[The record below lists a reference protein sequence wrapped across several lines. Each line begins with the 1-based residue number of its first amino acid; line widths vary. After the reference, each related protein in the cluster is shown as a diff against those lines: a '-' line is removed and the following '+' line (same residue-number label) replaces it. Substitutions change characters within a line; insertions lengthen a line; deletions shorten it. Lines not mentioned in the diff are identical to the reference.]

1 MCYKELELETGKYYD
16 VISSSDNNE
25 YKRLKLI
32 EFNYT
37 GIDSVLYFV
46 NNEGRKIT
54 FEYCDILD
62 IAESKE
68 KEEKHSAHLYFKDKM
83 LQVKSKNYCIKERI
97 QKNFYKVYN
106 NCIIDSIE
114 WIEKVPHLRIITQ
127 NDRVKCINM
136 LFIEDIEDAE

>member
-46 NNEGRKIT
+46 NNEGRKIS

-106 NCIIDSIE
+106 NCIIDSIK

-127 NDRVKCINM
+127 NDRAKCINM
-136 LFIEDIEDAE
+136 LFIEDIKDAE

>member
-1 MCYKELELETGKYYD
+1 MYMYYKELECGKYYE
-16 VISSSDNNE
+16 VITNNKD
-25 YKRLKLI
+25 YRHLNLV

-37 GIDSVLYFV
+37 GIDSFLHFIDDEG
-46 NNEGRKIT
+46 NNV
-54 FEYCDILD
+54 FLNYSDILD
-62 IAESKE
+62 ICESEE
-68 KEEKHSAHLYFKDKM
+68 KKEKHSAHLYFKDKM
-83 LQVKSKNYCIKERI
+83 LQVKVKKYCVKQRI

-136 LFIEDIEDAE
+136 LFIEDIVDAE

>member
-37 GIDSVLYFV
+37 GIDSILYFV

-106 NCIIDSIE
+106 NCIIDSIK
-114 WIEKVPHLRIITQ
+114 WIEKVPHLRIITE

-136 LFIEDIEDAE
+136 LSIEDINDAE

>member
-106 NCIIDSIE
+106 NCIIDSIK
-114 WIEKVPHLRIITQ
+114 WIEKVPHLRIITE

-136 LFIEDIEDAE
+136 LFIEDIYDAE

>member
-1 MCYKELELETGKYYD
+1 MYMYYDKLECGKYYE
-16 VISSSDNNE
+16 VITSNKDYRHLN
-25 YKRLKLI
+25 LV

-37 GIDSVLYFV
+37 GIDYFLHFIDDEG
-46 NNEGRKIT
+46 NNI
-54 FEYCDILD
+54 FLDYYDILD
-62 IAESKE
+62 IVESEEKKE
-68 KEEKHSAHLYFKDKM
+68 KYSEPLYFKDKM
-83 LQVKSKNYCIKERI
+83 LQVKVKEYCVKQRI

>member
-1 MCYKELELETGKYYD
+1 MYYKELEVGKYYD
-16 VISSSDNNE
+16 VISNSDDNE

-127 NDRVKCINM
+127 NDRAKCINM

>member
-1 MCYKELELETGKYYD
+1 MYMYYDKLECGKYYE
-16 VISSSDNNE
+16 VITRNKDYRHLN
-25 YKRLKLI
+25 LV

-37 GIDSVLYFV
+37 GIDYFLHFIDDEC
-46 NNEGRKIT
+46 NNI
-54 FEYCDILD
+54 FLDYCDILD
-62 IAESKE
+62 IVESEEEKE
-68 KEEKHSAHLYFKDKM
+68 KYSEPLYFKDKM
-83 LQVKSKNYCIKERI
+83 LEVKVKKYRVKQRI

-127 NDRVKCINM
+127 DDKTKCINM

>member
-106 NCIIDSIE
+106 NCIIDSIK
-114 WIEKVPHLRIITQ
+114 WIEKVPHLRIITE

-136 LFIEDIEDAE
+136 LFIEDMDDTE

>member
-16 VISSSDNNE
+16 VISSSNNNE

-46 NNEGRKIT
+46 NNEGRKIS

-106 NCIIDSIE
+106 NCIIDSIK
-114 WIEKVPHLRIITQ
+114 WIEKVPHLRIITE

-136 LFIEDIEDAE
+136 LFIEDIYDAE

>member
-83 LQVKSKNYCIKERI
+83 LQIKSKNYCIKERI

-106 NCIIDSIE
+106 NCIIDSIK
-114 WIEKVPHLRIITQ
+114 WIEKVPHLRIITE

-136 LFIEDIEDAE
+136 LFIEDIYDAE

>member
-114 WIEKVPHLRIITQ
+114 WIEKVPHLRIITE

-136 LFIEDIEDAE
+136 LFIEDIDDAE

>member
-68 KEEKHSAHLYFKDKM
+68 KVERYPESLYFKDK
-83 LQVKSKNYCIKERI
+83 LINFKVDKYWIKTRI
-97 QKNFYKVYN
+97 QKNFCLAYN
-106 NCIIDSIE
+106 DCIIDGVE
-114 WIEKVPHLRIITQ
+114 WIDEVPHLRIITQ
-127 NDRVKCINM
+127 NNQTGYIDMADV
-136 LFIEDIEDAE
+136 EDII

>member
-16 VISSSDNNE
+16 VISSSDDNE

-106 NCIIDSIE
+106 NCIIDSIK
-114 WIEKVPHLRIITQ
+114 WIEKVPHLRIITE

-136 LFIEDIEDAE
+136 LSIEDIDDPE

>member
-1 MCYKELELETGKYYD
+1 MYYKELETGKYYD
-16 VISSSDNNE
+16 VISSSDDNE

-37 GIDSVLYFV
+37 GVNPVLYFV
-46 NNEGRKIT
+46 NNEGRKIP
-54 FEYCDILD
+54 FNYCDILD

-106 NCIIDSIE
+106 NCIIDSIK
-114 WIEKVPHLRIITQ
+114 WIEKVPHLRIITE

-136 LFIEDIEDAE
+136 LFIEDIDDAE

>member
-37 GIDSVLYFV
+37 GIDSILYFV

-62 IAESKE
+62 IVESKE
-68 KEEKHSAHLYFKDKM
+68 KVERYPESLYFKDK
-83 LQVKSKNYCIKERI
+83 LINFKVDKYWIKTRI
-97 QKNFYKVYN
+97 QKNFCLAYN
-106 NCIIDSIE
+106 DCIIDGVE
-114 WIEKVPHLRIITQ
+114 WSDEVPHLRIITQ
-127 NDRVKCINM
+127 NNQTGYINM
-136 LFIEDIEDAE
+136 TDIEDII

>member
-1 MCYKELELETGKYYD
+1 MYYNKLECGKYYE
-16 VISSSDNNE
+16 VITRNKDYRHLNLVESDYIDADYFLHFIDDEGNNIF
-25 YKRLKLI
+25 L
-32 EFNYT
+32 
-37 GIDSVLYFV
+37 D
-46 NNEGRKIT
+46 
-54 FEYCDILD
+54 YCDILD
-62 IAESKE
+62 ICESKE
-68 KEEKHSAHLYFKDKM
+68 KKEKYSEALYFKDKM
-83 LQVKSKNYCIKERI
+83 LHVKIKKYCVKQRI

>member
-1 MCYKELELETGKYYD
+1 MYMYYD
-16 VISSSDNNE
+16 KLECGQYYEVITRNKDYRHLN
-25 YKRLKLI
+25 LV

-37 GIDSVLYFV
+37 GIDYFLHFIDD
-46 NNEGRKIT
+46 EGNKLV
-54 FEYCDILD
+54 FNYSDILD
-62 IAESKE
+62 IVESEEKKE
-68 KEEKHSAHLYFKDKM
+68 KYSEPLYFKDKM
-83 LQVKSKNYCIKERI
+83 LEVKVKKYRVKQRI

-127 NDRVKCINM
+127 NDRAKCINM

>member
-97 QKNFYKVYN
+97 QKIFYKVYN
-106 NCIIDSIE
+106 NCIIDSIK
-114 WIEKVPHLRIITQ
+114 WIKKVPHLRIITE

-136 LFIEDIEDAE
+136 LFIEDIDDAE

>member
-37 GIDSVLYFV
+37 GIDSILYFV

-83 LQVKSKNYCIKERI
+83 LQIKSKNYCIKERI

-106 NCIIDSIE
+106 NCIIDSIK
-114 WIEKVPHLRIITQ
+114 WIEKVPHLRIITE

-136 LFIEDIEDAE
+136 LFIEDIYDAE

>member
-68 KEEKHSAHLYFKDKM
+68 KVEKHSAHLYFKDKM

-106 NCIIDSIE
+106 NCIIDSIK
-114 WIEKVPHLRIITQ
+114 WIEKVPHLRIITE

-136 LFIEDIEDAE
+136 LFIEDIDDAE

>member
-46 NNEGRKIT
+46 NNEGRNIT

-83 LQVKSKNYCIKERI
+83 LHVKSKNYCIKERI

-106 NCIIDSIE
+106 NCIIDSIK
-114 WIEKVPHLRIITQ
+114 WIEKVPHLRIITE

-136 LFIEDIEDAE
+136 LFIEDIDDAE

>member
-106 NCIIDSIE
+106 NCIIDSIK
-114 WIEKVPHLRIITQ
+114 WIEKVPHLRIITE

-136 LFIEDIEDAE
+136 LFIEDINDAE